1 MTSMSDEV
9 NNINKVAATQAER
22 ITKDTGKREVNE
34 ASGFRR
40 DVQDDKFKFSEHGI
54 VLIEEFLKY
63 QGVDNREYLNTDYD
77 PLVDEGDV
85 SLIHPLLLNRLQSL
99 LYRGAEKYGE
109 GNWER
114 GDYMSR
120 TFDSLVRHMLQFYL
134 GDTSEDHLAAIV
146 FNTMCLMVYEHNI
159 QHELPFF
166 DEDGNAIGYF
176 KEFAD
181 IGALWLDDEKY
192 DMPHGSSEM
201 DIDADDTMTQ
211 STVSMNYGVG
221 DILNIFNNLDQ

>member
-1 MTSMSDEV
+1 MTSMNDELDT
-9 NNINKVAATQAER
+9 INEVAADYAQR
-22 ITKDTGKREVNE
+22 ITKDSGKRHVNE
-34 ASGFRR
+34 SSGFQR

-54 VLIEEFLKY
+54 VLIEEFLNY

-85 SLIHPLLLNRLQSL
+85 SLIHPLMLNRLQSL

-120 TFDSLVRHMLQFYL
+120 AFDSLVRHMLQFYL
-134 GDTSEDHLAAIV
+134 GDTSEDHLAAMV
-146 FNTMCLMVYEHNI
+146 FNIMCLMVYEHNI
-159 QHELPFF
+159 QHEVPFF
-166 DEDGNAIGYF
+166 DQEGNKLGYF

-192 DMPHGSSEM
+192 NMPHGSSEM
-201 DIDADDTMTQ
+201 DIDSDDTMTQ

-221 DILNIFNNLDQ
+221 DILNIFNTLDK